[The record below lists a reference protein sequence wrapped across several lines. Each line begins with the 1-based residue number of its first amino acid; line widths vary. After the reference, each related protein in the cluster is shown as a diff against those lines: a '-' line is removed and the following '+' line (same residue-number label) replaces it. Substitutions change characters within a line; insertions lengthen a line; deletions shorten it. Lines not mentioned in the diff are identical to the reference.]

1 MPKTN
6 QGLNF
11 LWVIDFEYDTRLHHG
26 ALLRYFNFAPEL
38 IAQGHSVTFAVNFLD
53 RARGPSIQ
61 YFEKLK
67 AEGVFSD
74 FIETNLEAPMW
85 RMRLAARLV
94 HPALSNFVLRPVQ
107 SRFAAQIDA
116 IARERNSDVI
126 LLSGNRLLFLPL
138 RSESDC
144 AFIYD
149 PGDCVTLFARRRLR
163 FLANNRD
170 FAGWARTLK
179 PALFAYA
186 RERYYARTA
195 VMKIMLSP
203 VDKEAMD
210 AIGGKPETSTVVLNG
225 VREGAPQG
233 KYSKIPGRIIFTGN
247 MNFPP
252 NYEAALWFLDHVFP
266 LVLGQRPDVCFV
278 IAGANPIPALLER
291 ESKNV
296 VVTGFVEDINREIA
310 RSEVFVAPLVSG
322 GGFKNKVLEAIMNRT
337 SVVASSIAVE
347 FFPAAM
353 RRLVTVADSPQ
364 DMTEAIMA
372 VWKAPQKAAE
382 QAETLHQFAAA
393 QFSWASRA
401 SEVVEIARKAIA
413 QSRTEELR

>member
-1 MPKTN
+1 MPKAN
-6 QGLNF
+6 DGLNF
-11 LWVIDFEYDTRLHHG
+11 LWLIDFEYDTRSHHG

-38 IAQGHSVTFAVNFLD
+38 IAQGHTVTFAVNFLEQD
-53 RARGPSIQ
+53 RNPSIQ
-61 YFEKLK
+61 YLEKLK

-74 FIETNLEAPMW
+74 FIETNLDAPVW

-94 HPALSNFVLRPVQ
+94 HPALSNFILRPVQ
-107 SRFAAQIDA
+107 RRFAARIDA
-116 IARERNSDVI
+116 IARERSSDVI
-126 LLSGNRLLFLPL
+126 LVSGNRLLFLPP
-138 RSESDC
+138 RSQSDC

-163 FLANNRD
+163 FLLTNRD
-170 FAGWARTLK
+170 FAGWVRALK
-179 PALFAYA
+179 PALFAHA
-186 RERYYARTA
+186 RERYYARMP

-203 VDKEAMD
+203 VDKEVMD
-210 AIGGKPETSTVVLNG
+210 AIGGRPETSAVVLNG

-233 KYSKIPGRIIFTGN
+233 KYSKTPGRIIFTGN

-266 LVLGQRPDVCFV
+266 MVLSQRPDVCFV
-278 IAGANPIPALLER
+278 IAGANPIPALVKR
-291 ESKNV
+291 ASKNV

-310 RSEVFVAPLVSG
+310 SSEVFVAPLVSG
-322 GGFKNKVLEAIMNRT
+322 GGFKNKVLEAITNRT
-337 SVVASSIAVE
+337 SVVATSIAVE

-364 DMTEAIMA
+364 DMAEAIMA
-372 VWKAPQKAAE
+372 VWKDPQKAEA
-382 QAETLHQFAAA
+382 QAETLYELATA

-401 SEVVEIARKAIA
+401 AELAEIARKAIA
-413 QSRTEELR
+413 QSKSGLG